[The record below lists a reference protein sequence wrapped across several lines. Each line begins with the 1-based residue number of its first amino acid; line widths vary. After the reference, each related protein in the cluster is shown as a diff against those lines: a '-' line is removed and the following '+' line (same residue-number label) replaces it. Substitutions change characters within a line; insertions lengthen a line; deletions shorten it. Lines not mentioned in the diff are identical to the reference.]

1 MKDTFICCA
10 VVVGVAEGI
19 GDGLEGATGS
29 VVVMGAVEGSPG
41 MIEGK
46 ACWQPTETMSE
57 TIAKNVNNDLGIFNL
72 YLSKLMWT

>member
-1 MKDTFICCA
+1 
-10 VVVGVAEGI
+10 
-19 GDGLEGATGS
+19 
-29 VVVMGAVEGSPG
+29 MGAVEGLPG